1 MPFWITAIGLTL
13 IIGLFL
19 ALALMRGRTGA
30 VSPAAFDLQVY
41 RDQLAEV
48 ERDLA
53 RGVISAEDADRV
65 RTEVSRRILAA
76 DAQVQ
81 AESTPGKRRDPRPAV
96 VSVVLVVLLMGGS
109 FAIYSQLGNAGYP
122 DFALQ
127 DRFETAREAMQDR
140 PSQGAFEAQ
149 LPAAPQ
155 IEADPAFVELVE
167 ELRTTVADRP
177 DDLRGHELLARN
189 EATLQ
194 NYKAAYEAQ
203 ARVVLLKGD
212 QATSFDYTQLADL
225 MIRAAQG
232 YVSPEA
238 EAALRDALSR
248 DPNNAFAHY
257 YSGLMLSQNGR
268 PDLTFRIW
276 RDLLEAGPEGAP
288 WIPPIRARISDL
300 AWFAGIDYTAPA
312 PARAVGPTADDIA
325 AAEDLTAAERT
336 EMISSM
342 VAGLASRLATEGGT
356 PQEWAQLI
364 SAYNVLGE
372 RDKAQ
377 LVWNDAKTTFAQS
390 AEALATVAEAA
401 RAAGLDAGLN
411 NGDSK

>member
-13 IIGLFL
+13 IIGVFLVL
-19 ALALMRGRTGA
+19 ALVRGRTGA

-48 ERDLA
+48 DRDLA

-81 AESTPGKRRDPRPAV
+81 AEEGSGQRRDPRPQWVAAI
-96 VSVVLVVLLMGGS
+96 LVALLIGGS
-109 FAIYSQLGNAGYP
+109 AALYRAVGNPGYP

-127 DRFETAREAMQDR
+127 DRFDSARQALEDR
-140 PSQGAFEAQ
+140 PSQAAFEAQ
-149 LPAAPQ
+149 LPPVQ
-155 IEADPAFVELVE
+155 TPEADPDFVQLVK
-167 ELRTTVADRP
+167 ELRATVADRP

-194 NYKAAYEAQ
+194 NYKAAYQAQ
-203 ARVVLLKGD
+203 ARVILLKQD

-238 EAALRDALSR
+238 DAALRDALAR
-248 DPNNAFAHY
+248 DPNNGFARY
-257 YSGLMLSQNGR
+257 YTGLMLSQNGR
-268 PDLTFRIW
+268 PDMTFRIW
-276 RDLLEAGPEGAP
+276 RDLLEAGPEAAP
-288 WIPPIRARISDL
+288 WIPPIRARINDL

-312 PARAVGPTADDIA
+312 PRGPSAEDIE
-325 AAEDLTAAERT
+325 AAEDLSAEDRTA
-336 EMISSM
+336 MINAM
-342 VAGLASRLATEGGT
+342 VAGLADRLANEGGT

-364 SAYNVLGE
+364 SAYGVLGDL
-372 RDKAQ
+372 DKAQ
-377 LVWNDAKTTFAQS
+377 VIWDEAKTTFAETP
-390 AEALATVAEAA
+390 EALAAVAEAA
-401 RAAGLDAGLN
+401 RGAGL
-411 NGDSK
+411 KE